1 MYDAMEAAN
10 CKRLIVVGAMDVRD
24 RSKDMPEWYTKE
36 DSKYQD
42 PKCESTKADVR
53 RGYE

>member
-1 MYDAMEAAN
+1 MEAAN
-10 CKRLIVVGAMDVRD
+10 CKRLIVVGAMDVRN

-53 RGYE
+53 RGDE